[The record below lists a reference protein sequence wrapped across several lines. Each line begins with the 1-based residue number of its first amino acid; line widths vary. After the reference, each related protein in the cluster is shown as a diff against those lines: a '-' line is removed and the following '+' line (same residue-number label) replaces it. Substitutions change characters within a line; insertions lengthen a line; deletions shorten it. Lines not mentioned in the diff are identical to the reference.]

1 MATVIDRTAYPNH
14 PHPTWRPPQKPPRP
28 RPHGVRYAAPAAAAG
43 ASVLCAVAA
52 VVVRFGARVAGSL
65 RDTSTYGDGSPVP
78 PHPWND
84 HQGTI
89 DLWLLAAVVT
99 AALAAACFVG
109 TAVARGRAKRR
120 RGLGS
125 SSS

>member
-1 MATVIDRTAYPNH
+1 MTDRTAYPN
-14 PHPTWRPPQKPPRP
+14 RP
-28 RPHGVRYAAPAAAAG
+28 RPTWGPPRHPRRRPHGAWYTVPAAAAG

-52 VVVRFGARVAGSL
+52 GVVRLGARVTGSL
-65 RDTSTYGDGSPVP
+65 RDTTTYGDGSPVP

-89 DLWLLAAVVT
+89 DLWLLAAVIT
-99 AALAAACFVG
+99 AALAAAGFVG
-109 TAVARGRAKRR
+109 LAAARGRAKRR